1 MHIAVIG
8 AGIVGVTT
16 AHALRADGHEVTVFE
31 RRGSVATESSFAN
44 AGFLAPGYV
53 TPWASPDMPRK
64 VLSQLFA
71 RDAAVRLVGVPGPAL
86 LSWLR
91 RWKRACAPAIY
102 QRNRDAMLR
111 LAQDSL
117 ARTRALAEDAQIDYE
132 QGRGALVLLRD
143 QAEVAQV
150 RRGLALLADA
160 GLDFHVVDAA
170 ECRRIEPALEE
181 ATQLQAGVHHPDAG
195 IGNCRQFALALKT
208 LLQADGVSFL
218 LQREVRR
225 LEPVAGGISVHS
237 APSDLHADSA
247 LEQRAPRSTQEA
259 PRSERF
265 DAVVVCAA
273 LGAPALLAPL
283 RVRLP
288 LQPVYG
294 YSVTLPVRHFEA
306 YPDLGPR
313 AALMDERYKVAITRL
328 GERVRIAGSAE
339 LGGAPQELRDDA
351 LATLYRVLEDW
362 FPSAAR
368 QAHAQTWKGARP
380 MLPDGPPAIGA
391 SGVPQL
397 WLNTGHGSSGWALAC
412 GSARLLADLVAQR
425 TSALDVTTFS
435 PQRWR

>member
-1 MHIAVIG
+1 MHVAVIG

-16 AHALRADGHEVTVFE
+16 AHALRADGHDVTVFE

-64 VLSQLFA
+64 VLSQLFG
-71 RDAAVRLVGVPGPAL
+71 RDAAVRLTGVPGPAL

-91 RWKRACAPAIY
+91 LWKRACAPAIY
-102 QRNRDAMLR
+102 VRNRDAMLR

-117 ARTRALAEDAQIDYE
+117 ARTRALAEDAAIDYE

-160 GLDFHVVDAA
+160 GLDFHVIDA
-170 ECRRIEPALEE
+170 EHCRRIEPALEQ

-195 IGNCRQFALALKT
+195 IGNCRQFALQLKAV
-208 LLQADGVSFL
+208 LQADGVVFQ

-225 LEPVAGGISVHS
+225 LEPKGDGIDVHS
-237 APSDLHADSA
+237 APCDVHADSA
-247 LEQRAPRSTQEA
+247 LEQRVTRAAAEPARSD
-259 PRSERF
+259 SF
-265 DAVVVCAA
+265 DAAVVCAA
-273 LGAPALLAPL
+273 IGAPALLAPL
-283 RVRLP
+283 RLRLP

-306 YPDLGPR
+306 YPDMGPR

-339 LGGAPQELRDDA
+339 LGGSPAELREDA

-368 QAHAQTWKGARP
+368 QTQAQTWKGARP
-380 MLPDGPPAIGA
+380 MLPDGPPAIGSA
-391 SGVPQL
+391 GMPHL
-397 WLNTGHGSSGWALAC
+397 WINTGHGSSGWALAC
-412 GSARLLADLVAQR
+412 GSARLLADLMASR
-425 TSALDVTTFS
+425 TPAIDASAFS
-435 PQRWR
+435 PLRWR

>member
-1 MHIAVIG
+1 MKVAVIG
-8 AGIVGVTT
+8 AGIVGVTS
-16 AHALRADGHEVTVFE
+16 AHALRVDGHEVTVFE
-31 RRGSVATESSFAN
+31 RRGSVATESSFAT

-53 TPWASPDMPRK
+53 TPWAAPHMPRK

-71 RDAAVRLVGVPGPAL
+71 RDAAVRMAGVPGPAL
-86 LSWLR
+86 LGWLR
-91 RWKRACAPAIY
+91 RWLRACAPATHA
-102 QRNRDAMLR
+102 RNRDAMLR

-117 ARTRALAEDAQIDYE
+117 SRTRAMAADLGIEYE

-143 QAEVAQV
+143 EREVAQV

-160 GLDFHVVDAA
+160 GLVFHIVDAA
-170 ECRRIEPALEE
+170 KCRAIEPALEE
-181 ATQLQAGVHHPDAG
+181 ATPLQAGVHHPDAG
-195 IGNCRQFALALKT
+195 LGNCRQFAHQLKS
-208 LLQADGVSFL
+208 LLQADGVIFH
-218 LQREVRR
+218 LQREVSR
-225 LEPVAGGISVHS
+225 LEPRDGGVSVHH

-247 LEQRAPRSTQEA
+247 LEGVPRSAAEP
-259 PRSERF
+259 PREDRF

-294 YSVTLPVRHFEA
+294 YSVTLPLRQFEA
-306 YPDLGPR
+306 YPDMGPR

-328 GERVRIAGSAE
+328 GDRVRIAGSAE
-339 LGGAPQELRDDA
+339 LGGSPTELREA
-351 LATLYRVLEDW
+351 PLATLYRVLEDW

-368 QAHAQTWKGARP
+368 PGQAQTWKGARP
-380 MLPDGPPAIGA
+380 MLPDGPPAVGA
-391 SGVPQL
+391 SGAPGV

-412 GSARLLADLVAQR
+412 GSARLLADLMASRGPAVDPA
-425 TSALDVTTFS
+425 AFS

>member
-8 AGIVGVTT
+8 AGIVGITT
-16 AHALRADGHEVTVFE
+16 AHALRADGHDVTVFE

-53 TPWASPDMPRK
+53 TPWASPGMPRK
-64 VLSQLFA
+64 VLSQLFG
-71 RDAAVRLVGVPGPAL
+71 RDAAVRMVGVPGPAL

-91 RWKRACAPAIY
+91 RWKRACEPGTYA
-102 QRNRDAMLR
+102 RNRDAMLR

-117 ARTRALAEDAQIDYE
+117 ARTRALATDAHIEYE

-143 QAEVAQV
+143 QAEIAQV

-160 GLDFHVVDAA
+160 GLEFHLVDA
-170 ECRRIEPALEE
+170 EQCRRIEPALEQ
-181 ATQLQAGVHHPDAG
+181 ATQLKAGVHHPDAG
-195 IGNCRQFALALKT
+195 IGNCRQFALQLKS
-208 LLQADGVSFL
+208 LLQSDGVAFE
-218 LQREVRR
+218 LQREIQR
-225 LEPVAGGISVHS
+225 LEPQPDGIALHSVT
-237 APSDLHADSA
+237 SDVHADSA
-247 LEQRAPRSTQEA
+247 LERGPRAFAEPARSDH
-259 PRSERF
+259 F
-265 DAVVVCAA
+265 DAAVVCAA
-273 LGAPALLAPL
+273 IGAPALLGPL

-306 YPDLGPR
+306 YPDMGPR

-328 GERVRIAGSAE
+328 GDRVRIAGSAE
-339 LGGAPQELRDDA
+339 LGGTPDELRDDA

-368 QAHAQTWKGARP
+368 QAQAQTWKGARP

-391 SGVPQL
+391 SGVPHL
-397 WLNTGHGSSGWALAC
+397 WINTGHGSSGWALAC
-412 GSARLLADLVAQR
+412 GSARLLADLIAER
-425 TSALDVTTFS
+425 TPAIDASAFS
-435 PQRWR
+435 PQRW